1 MQNITTC
8 TRTTEHINPYTMMN
22 TETKERKKKMIIE
35 HLTWDDSVNADNI
48 KVTIEDGTAELW
60 GSVQNYTAKMA
71 AERDAYQVEG
81 VRKVKN
87 HLDIKFPPTMSLPG
101 DGEIEAHL
109 EKLIN
114 WNSELHAKHIQVE
127 CDQHVVTLSGTAES
141 FWEKHVILNLANNT
155 NGVVEVKDHLTV
167 KPPRKLNDEI
177 IANDIREAFRRNYLI
192 DEDQI
197 SVEVHHGSV
206 HLRGTV
212 PSFFVKIEANTI
224 ATYTSGVLDV
234 VDDMT
239 IA

>member
-1 MQNITTC
+1 MM
-8 TRTTEHINPYTMMN
+8 TTEI
-22 TETKERKKKMIIE
+22 KEQKKKMIIE

-48 KVTIEDGTAELW
+48 KVTLEDGTAELW

-87 HLDIKFPPTMSLPG
+87 HLDIKFPPTMSLPS

-114 WNSELHAKHIQVE
+114 WNRELHAGHIHVE

-141 FWEKHVILNLANNT
+141 FWEKHVILNLANST
-155 NGVVEVKDHLTV
+155 NGVVDVNDQLTV
-167 KPPRKLNDEI
+167 KPPRELNDEI

-192 DEDQI
+192 DEHQI
-197 SVEVHHGSV
+197 AVEVHNGSV

-212 PSFFVKIEANTI
+212 PGFLVKIEAHTI
-224 ATYTSGVLDV
+224 ATYTSGVMDV